1 MADSL
6 GLKVAAQSFDHG
18 KRIGVAVEYNGER
31 RAFRFDNPFWPEIDA
46 AYQAKQKER
55 ERG

>member
-1 MADSL
+1 MEDGLVIKAVSL
-6 GLKVAAQSFDHG
+6 DFG

-31 RAFRFDNPFWPEIDA
+31 RALRVDNPFWPEIDA

-55 ERG
+55 VHVGR